1 MINSISLFARTVVI
15 DLDKA
20 ALAFAIGI
28 INRGQTILDK
38 DAGAFRTGLKL
49 GGKVF

>member
-20 ALAFAIGI
+20 ALAFAIGV

-38 DAGAFRTGLKL
+38 GAGAL
-49 GGKVF
+49 